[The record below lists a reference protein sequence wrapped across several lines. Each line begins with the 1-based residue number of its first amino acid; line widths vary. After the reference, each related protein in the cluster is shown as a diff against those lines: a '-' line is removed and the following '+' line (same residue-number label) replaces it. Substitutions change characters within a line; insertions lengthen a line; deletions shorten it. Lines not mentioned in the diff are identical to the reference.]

1 MGAPFFAVLEAL
13 WELSGSVLGG
23 SGRFVKKIGK
33 KVGRYLAEVPP
44 EVPPPPG
51 EVPPGCSGLH
61 KLVRTHPRRVK
72 RAAGAP
78 AARLRR
84 ALQGRPRREVP
95 PRRYLPGGTSPE
107 VPPRRYLPGGRPEAG
122 RSPRRLADRVFPLF
136 ETHHIFLQKLL
147 QFDTIFPRSLK
158 RFGCSRPPRWGAGG
172 RVERP
177 AGGRPEPQAT
187 Q

>member
-1 MGAPFFAVLEAL
+1 MEVLAPRSLKRFGSSVGAS
-13 WELSGSVLGG
+13 WGG

-95 PRRYLPGGTSPE
+95 PRRSSPEVPPGRCLPGGTSP
-107 VPPRRYLPGGRPEAG
+107 VTGLSPKRPSH
-122 RSPRRLADRVFPLF
+122 R
-136 ETHHIFLQKLL
+136 IFLVFFSSRAPLYFTRSASAF
-147 QFDTIFPRSLK
+147 FDGP
-158 RFGCSRPPRWGAGG
+158 
-172 RVERP
+172 
-177 AGGRPEPQAT
+177 
-187 Q
+187 